1 MAAKMGSFKYSF
13 QEKRERLLSTNK
25 RYSELGYVPIEEQD
39 PSSASSPSCCTFRSV
54 SDRIVGWCR
63 TIQDVSGRAIH
74 MGQSDPRKI
83 VFSAKMGLALMLI
96 SLLIFLKEPFKQLG
110 RYSVWAIL
118 TVVVVFEFSIGIV
131 SIPPTPV
138 FFGSIRSVFGSVR
151 VISSY
156 GDFVNLHVCFS
167 FWASRVLCILVFIL
181 AKVESFLLLCHKN

>member
-1 MAAKMGSFKYSF
+1 MGSFKYSF
-13 QEKRERLLSTNK
+13 QEKRERLLSTSK

-39 PSSASSPSCCTFRSV
+39 PSSASFSSSSCCTFRSV

-63 TIQDVSGRAIH
+63 TIQDVSRRAVH

-131 SIPPTPV
+131 YIHPQF
-138 FFGSIRSVFGSVR
+138 FFGSIRSVFWLN
-151 VISSY
+151 SS
-156 GDFVNLHVCFS
+156 H
-167 FWASRVLCILVFIL
+167 FIIW
-181 AKVESFLLLCHKN
+181 

>member
-39 PSSASSPSCCTFRSV
+39 PSSTSSSSSCCTFLSV

-63 TIQDVSGRAIH
+63 TIQDVSRRAIH

-131 SIPPTPV
+131 SIPAP
-138 FFGSIRSVFGSVR
+138 FFFFFWLYSVYFWLN
-151 VISSY
+151 SS
-156 GDFVNLHVCFS
+156 H
-167 FWASRVLCILVFIL
+167 FIIW
-181 AKVESFLLLCHKN
+181 